1 MWNAE
6 HLLSL
11 LEFRSSIK
19 HIDIN
24 NNDEIFIIRRLRK
37 TFQKSNILVRNTSK
51 SGLEI
56 FLGICKLAI
65 SHFKNFKN
73 NINEIKDVGT
83 INAETKQLIKY
94 MDMISTSFTID
105 EHARV
110 LIESFKMNVM
120 GSWDSIVKNAI
131 RQLRETYE
139 SEKKE
144 KDDRL
149 YTLER
154 QRIHERSELYKT
166 IDEIRNQI
174 QLKENEI
181 LKLQTEIMNFQSD
194 ISIMEQSFDDHY
206 SKV

>member
-11 LEFRSSIK
+11 LEFRSTIK
-19 HIDIN
+19 RIDIN
-24 NNDEIFIIRRLRK
+24 NNEEVFIIQTLRK
-37 TFQKSNILVRNTSK
+37 RFTKSNILVRNTAK

-73 NINEIKDVGT
+73 SINEIKDVGT
-83 INAETKQLIKY
+83 INAETRQLIKY

-105 EHARV
+105 EDARV

-120 GSWDSIVKNAI
+120 DSWDSIVKNAT

-139 SEKKE
+139 SEEKE

-149 YTLER
+149 YLLER

-166 IDEIRNQI
+166 IDEIRHQI
-174 QLKENEI
+174 QLKENKI
-181 LKLQTEIMNFQSD
+181 LKLQKEIMDFQSD
-194 ISIMEQSFDDHY
+194 ISIMEQSFDEHY